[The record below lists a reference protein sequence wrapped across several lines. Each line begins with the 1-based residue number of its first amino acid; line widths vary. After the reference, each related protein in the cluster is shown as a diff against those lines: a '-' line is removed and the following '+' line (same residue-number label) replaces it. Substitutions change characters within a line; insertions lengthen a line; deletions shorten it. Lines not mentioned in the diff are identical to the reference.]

1 MSDVIQKIRS
11 NEDIGEKRR
20 YTITPR
26 LFDFKNK
33 SLPSLHSLFFTAKQN
48 SNVILI
54 LLFLECRNNRLD
66 LSLSGPKQV
75 APKRKG
81 SFERG
86 KKLLKEMVD
95 RSIKREPE
103 AAAGYNGSADSADEL
118 GVLSPQT
125 EEPKYHEESANAPQ
139 RVAKARRSLEKLF
152 DMAQEDQPVEVPTSE
167 DEFQANGSTPH
178 RDAPLEDSIEFL
190 SADAASSLEA
200 SNRITPSRR
209 AKKRLVSLTE
219 PRVNTKLRQGDPG
232 TFSMTDRGEWKSVP
246 FFSGAPDKPK
256 GTVGKGQK
264 VHKGKNDEK
273 ENKYQAKKRK
283 YEAANDHHDEKVVEE
298 DFVYYVRT
306 PRKPL
311 GERTNEQQPKDAHK
325 RRLAQRGMHH
335 L

>member
-1 MSDVIQKIRS
+1 M
-11 NEDIGEKRR
+11 
-20 YTITPR
+20 
-26 LFDFKNK
+26 
-33 SLPSLHSLFFTAKQN
+33 
-48 SNVILI
+48 
-54 LLFLECRNNRLD
+54 
-66 LSLSGPKQV
+66 

-103 AAAGYNGSADSADEL
+103 APVGYNGSADSADEL
-118 GVLSPQT
+118 GVLSPQP
-125 EEPKYHEESANAPQ
+125 EEPYREESANAPQ

-152 DMAQEDQPVEVPTSE
+152 DMAQEDQPMEVPTSE
-167 DEFQANGSTPH
+167 DEFQAKGSTPQMGP
-178 RDAPLEDSIEFL
+178 PLEGSIEFL

-246 FFSGAPDKPK
+246 FFSGPPDKPK
-256 GTVGKGQK
+256 GTPGKGQK
-264 VHKGKNDEK
+264 GHKVKSEEK

-283 YEAANDHHDEKVVEE
+283 YEAAKDHHDEKVVEE

-311 GERTNEQQPKDAHK
+311 GERTNEQQQPQDARK